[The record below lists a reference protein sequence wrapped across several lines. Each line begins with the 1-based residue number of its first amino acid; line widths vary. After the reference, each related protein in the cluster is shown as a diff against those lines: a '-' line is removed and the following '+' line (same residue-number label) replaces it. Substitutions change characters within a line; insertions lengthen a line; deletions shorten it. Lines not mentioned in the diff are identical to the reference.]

1 MRYILTLIVILL
13 INLKSFATDLYVNS
27 SGASGTYTTLS
38 SALTAASDGDRIIIS
53 TLMNLIEN
61 VTIDKSVTIT
71 SAASGSSFVLN
82 GTMTIEANSGK
93 EIRIIGGDI
102 SSLSFSSGSGT
113 DANPCKFYLVD
124 SDISS
129 EINASPYGLSV
140 NILYCNMPNIG
151 ARFKFG
157 SIIGSFLSFFELKS
171 GTGTARNDTTKI
183 IANKF
188 TGGCTIYNQDHNYLI
203 ANNYFD
209 YSSSY
214 QLYISYSKPSNSGW
228 NNIINNTFRRSS
240 GQTYYGNNL
249 FFENNYDYSNINI
262 FNNYFYH
269 NYNSSSS
276 AYRRHIGGYNPS
288 TTSYQPSVLYNV
300 FISPYSGGVY
310 WNNSLN
316 SSTYNNQMLT
326 SSGNTFSTVDGRV
339 TAGAGINDGNT
350 GINYYDINMTRN
362 DVGTY
367 GGPYSWDN
375 YHDTTSNGKARVF
388 NLDMPFE
395 IWMGQTPTIK
405 ADAVHKK

>member
-1 MRYILTLIVILL
+1 MSFKHFFIIVIFLS
-13 INLKSFATDLYVNS
+13 NFKSFASDLYVNS

-38 SALTAASDGDRIIIS
+38 SALTSASDGDRIIIS

-93 EIRIIGGDI
+93 EVRIIGGDI
-102 SSLSFSSGSGT
+102 STLAFTNGTGT
-113 DANPCKFYLVD
+113 DASPCKFYLVD
-124 SDISS
+124 SDLSNN
-129 EINASPYGLSV
+129 INASPSGLSI
-140 NILYCNMPNIG
+140 NILYCNMPTID
-151 ARFKFG
+151 AKFKFG
-157 SIIGSFLSFFELKS
+157 SIIGSFLRSFALKS
-171 GTGTARNDTTKI
+171 GTDTAQNDTTKI

-188 TGGCTIYNQDHNYLI
+188 TYTCEVKNEDHNYLI

-209 YSSSY
+209 YSSSF
-214 QLYISYSKPSNSGW
+214 QLYISYNKPANSGW

-240 GQTYYGNNL
+240 GYSAYANNL
-249 FFENNYDYSNINI
+249 YFTNSNFSNINL

-269 NYNSSSS
+269 NYNNSSTYYNS
-276 AYRRHIGGYNPS
+276 HIGYNSLS
-288 TTSYQPSVLYNV
+288 TNNQPSLLYNV
-300 FISPYSGGVY
+300 FVSPNSNNNGPY
-310 WNNSLN
+310 WNTALRNTN
-316 SSTYNNQMLT
+316 NNQSVT
-326 SSGNTFSTVDGRV
+326 ISGNTINTTDGRV

-375 YHDTTSNGKARVF
+375 YHDATSTGKARVF

>member
-113 DANPCKFYLVD
+113 DASPCKFYLVD
-124 SDISS
+124 SELSNNLD
-129 EINASPYGLSV
+129 ASPYGLSV
-140 NILYCNMPNIG
+140 NILYCNIPNIG
-151 ARFKFG
+151 ASFKFG
-157 SIIGSFLSFFELKS
+157 SIIGSFLSYFELKS

-209 YSSSY
+209 FSNSY
-214 QLYISYSKPSNSGW
+214 QLYIYYSKPSNSGW

-240 GQTYYGNNL
+240 GWTAYGNNL
-249 FFENNYDYSNINI
+249 WFDNNRDYSNINV

-269 NYNSSSS
+269 NYNNSNSYYSS
-276 AYRRHIGGYNPS
+276 HIGYNSLS
-288 TTSYQPSVLYNV
+288 TNNQPSLLYNV
-300 FISPYSGGVY
+300 FVSPNSNSGGPY
-310 WNNSLN
+310 WNTALRNTN
-316 SSTYNNQMLT
+316 NNQSVNT
-326 SSGNTFSTVDGRV
+326 SGNTFSTTDGRV
-339 TAGAGINDGNT
+339 TAGVGINDGNT